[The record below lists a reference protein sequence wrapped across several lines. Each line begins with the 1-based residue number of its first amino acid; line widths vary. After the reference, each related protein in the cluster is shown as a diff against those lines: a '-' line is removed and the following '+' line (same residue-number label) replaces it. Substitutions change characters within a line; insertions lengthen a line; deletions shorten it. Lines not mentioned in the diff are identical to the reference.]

1 MYINED
7 VAMSLEN
14 KVKLLERVAKISDKL
29 TRLSLSLAVLL
40 LVYYVVLG
48 QWYDTSMET
57 NAVLCD
63 AWSLFFKK
71 LKKK

>member
-7 VAMSLEN
+7 MAMSLEN

-48 QWYDTSMET
+48 Q
-57 NAVLCD
+57 
-63 AWSLFFKK
+63 
-71 LKKK
+71 